1 MELSLA
7 FVASSLHTSY
17 PVTLRGADGYFRQ
30 IDNPRHISTSP
41 TFKTVRMLQKT
52 RTDERLEKIL
62 VVAQAGTD
70 LAPDAL
76 KELRGLIWIGNTEPP
91 RGIDSLWISSQV
103 DPINVFYRVLDLFEH
118 YNEWE
123 NDLRDMLLKRRPS
136 KEVVAKIGEVTQR
149 PFWYADATLHVLYMS
164 DAPKLSKVS
173 EKWRYQE
180 KTGRYPNDVISTLV
194 ASGELDL
201 INNHPHA
208 WIFEVAGS
216 QTYTLPFVSKTIS
229 LNGGVYGHIFIIQDE
244 PGHAACDLA
253 FAETVGNLIATY
265 VQHSRNSGYSGK
277 RYSEQLLRSCLAG
290 DEVSQEE
297 RAELL
302 AMLGWNDS
310 SNFAVAV
317 FDRCEASNGRQEAPQ
332 VQVDQLVHLFP
343 GASVFSYDVYIVL
356 VTETTT
362 HGFEEFLEHVA
373 NACDELGWKA
383 GVSNE
388 FGNFLGIDTQ
398 YGQAQ
403 IALQKGS
410 SHDPESRV
418 YLFQDYTMDYICQRL
433 DAGIDKHLLIH
444 PDIERLIDHD
454 RENGSEL
461 FQTLKTYLANERNVS
476 QTAKALFLHRNSVI
490 YRIDKINSIMKTS
503 LDSADNRLFL
513 ELSIKLW
520 ESK

>member
-76 KELRGLIWIGNTEPP
+76 KELKGLIWIGNTEPP

-277 RYSEQLLRSCLAG
+277 RGPVGG
-290 DEVSQEE
+290 DS
-297 RAELL
+297 
-302 AMLGWNDS
+302 
-310 SNFAVAV
+310 
-317 FDRCEASNGRQEAPQ
+317 GRESGRE
-332 VQVDQLVHLFP
+332 P
-343 GASVFSYDVYIVL
+343 G
-356 VTETTT
+356 
-362 HGFEEFLEHVA
+362 
-373 NACDELGWKA
+373 
-383 GVSNE
+383 
-388 FGNFLGIDTQ
+388 
-398 YGQAQ
+398 
-403 IALQKGS
+403 
-410 SHDPESRV
+410 
-418 YLFQDYTMDYICQRL
+418 
-433 DAGIDKHLLIH
+433 
-444 PDIERLIDHD
+444 
-454 RENGSEL
+454 
-461 FQTLKTYLANERNVS
+461 
-476 QTAKALFLHRNSVI
+476 
-490 YRIDKINSIMKTS
+490 
-503 LDSADNRLFL
+503 
-513 ELSIKLW
+513 
-520 ESK
+520 